1 MAKTL
6 AEVLAAQNDT
16 EVCSGLYSLLI
27 ARYGKHFDP
36 ASLPV
41 EHRTAFLVWH
51 VNNII
56 GNGGFNGFLKAD
68 FAIDPQYVHVRAA
81 YDAVGC
87 EPATAAVRR
96 VFDSFTN
103 RTPPADPADRMRA
116 FVRAN
121 NAVQGALNRDY
132 FKASNEL
139 VTALAKYIR
148 DHASEFAEVEKPPEP
163 YAVSGAS
170 APVVAQIPVTDPV
183 ETGVKWLPRWARA
196 AYFANCARLTLPLW
210 ENAWPDAP
218 SEYQQAVEQAVIL
231 AELCATE
238 GQAVG
243 DLRAATAHSVGA
255 AEAAAAPD
263 PSARMGGAA
272 PANPVAAVNAAL
284 AAASTLDFISGDEE
298 ADPYCFAKSAMES
311 AGRMDLLELVQEH
324 YQRVKRLSREGDWTD
339 KTPVPPEIFRA
350 DFESRGKSWWKR
362 W

>member
-6 AEVLAAQNDT
+6 AEVLAAPTDND
-16 EVCSGLYSLLI
+16 VCSGLYSLLI

-36 ASLPV
+36 TSLPV

-56 GNGGFNGFLKAD
+56 GNGGFNGFFKAD
-68 FAIDPQYVHVRAA
+68 FAIDPKYLHLREA
-81 YDAVGC
+81 YEAVGC

-103 RTPPADPADRMRA
+103 RTPPSDPADRMRA

-148 DHASEFAEVEKPPEP
+148 EHSAAFAEIEKPPEP
-163 YAVSGAS
+163 YAVAGAQ
-170 APVVAQIPVTDPV
+170 APAVAQIPIADPV
-183 ETGVKWLPRWARA
+183 ETGLKWLPRWARA
-196 AYFANCARLTLPLW
+196 AFFANCGRLTLPLW
-210 ENAWPDAP
+210 ENAWSDAP
-218 SEYQQAVEQAVIL
+218 ADYQQAVEQAVIL

-238 GQAVG
+238 GNAVG
-243 DLRAATAHSVGA
+243 DLRSATALTVGA

-263 PSARMGGAA
+263 PKGRMGA
-272 PANPVAAVNAAL
+272 PAPSNPVAAVNVAL
-284 AAASTLDFISGDEE
+284 TAASTLDFISGDNE
-298 ADPYCFAKSAMES
+298 AEPYGFAKAAMES
-311 AGRMDLLELVQEH
+311 AGRMDLLELVQDH
-324 YQRVKRLSREGDWTD
+324 FQRVKRLGREGDWTD

>member
-1 MAKTL
+1 MAKSL
-6 AEVLAAQNDT
+6 AEVLAAPTDND
-16 EVCSGLYSLLI
+16 VCSGLYSLLI

-41 EHRTAFLVWH
+41 EHRTAFLVWN
-51 VNNII
+51 VNTIV
-56 GNGGFNGFLKAD
+56 GNGGFNGFFKAD
-68 FAIDPQYVHVRAA
+68 FAIDPQYVHMRAA

-87 EPATAAVRR
+87 ERAATAVSR

-103 RTPPADPADRMRA
+103 RTPPVDPADRMRA

-139 VTALAKYIR
+139 VSALAKYIR
-148 DHASEFAEVEKPPEP
+148 DNATAFAEIEKPPEP
-163 YAVSGAS
+163 YALAGAP
-170 APVVAQIPVTDPV
+170 APTVAQVPVADPV
-183 ETGVKWLPRWARA
+183 ETGVKWLPHWARA
-196 AYFANCARLTLPLW
+196 AFFANCARLTLPIW
-210 ENAWPDAP
+210 EHAWPDAP
-218 SEYQQAVEQAVIL
+218 SDYQQAVEQAVIL

-243 DLRAATAHSVGA
+243 DLRSATAQAVGA
-255 AEAAAAPD
+255 AEASAARD
-263 PSARMGGAA
+263 PSARMGGPA
-272 PANPVAAVNAAL
+272 PANPVAAVNVAL
-284 AAASTLDFISGDEE
+284 AAASTLDFISGDDE
-298 ADPYCFAKSAMES
+298 AEPYGFAKAAMES

-324 YQRVKRLSREGDWTD
+324 YQRVKRLGREAGWTD

-350 DFESRGKSWWKR
+350 DFDARGKSWWKR